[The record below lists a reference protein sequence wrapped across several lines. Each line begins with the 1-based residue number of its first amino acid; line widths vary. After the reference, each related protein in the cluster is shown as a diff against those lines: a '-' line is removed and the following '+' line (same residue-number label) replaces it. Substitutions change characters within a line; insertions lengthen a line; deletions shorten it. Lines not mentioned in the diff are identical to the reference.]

1 MPGNLPASL
10 PMNLRLLLRL
20 GLLAVAALAGLLGAG
35 CATQP
40 VQPWE
45 RATLASYAMRPDRDP
60 LASAMSEHI
69 WFSREA
75 ASGGRGVG
83 GSGCGCN

>member
-1 MPGNLPASL
+1 
-10 PMNLRLLLRL
+10 MNLRRFPPRFLLLAL
-20 GLLAVAALAGLLGAG
+20 GLAAGLLGSG
-35 CATQP
+35 CASQP

-69 WFSREA
+69 WFSRES

>member
-1 MPGNLPASL
+1 MNPKRFLPFV
-10 PMNLRLLLRL
+10 
-20 GLLAVAALAGLLGAG
+20 LLAGFAVTFSG
-35 CATQP
+35 CTNVN

-60 LASAMSEHI
+60 LAAAMGEHTY
-69 WFSREA
+69 FSRESA
-75 ASGGRGVG
+75 NGGKGVG

>member
-1 MPGNLPASL
+1 MTTKRNIFV
-10 PMNLRLLLRL
+10 LLM
-20 GLLAVAALAGLLGAG
+20 VAAG
-35 CATQP
+35 CAISVAGCSTVR

-45 RATLASYAMRPDRDP
+45 RAALADYSMRSDRDP
-60 LASAMSEHI
+60 LATAGSEHTY
-69 WFSREA
+69 FSRES